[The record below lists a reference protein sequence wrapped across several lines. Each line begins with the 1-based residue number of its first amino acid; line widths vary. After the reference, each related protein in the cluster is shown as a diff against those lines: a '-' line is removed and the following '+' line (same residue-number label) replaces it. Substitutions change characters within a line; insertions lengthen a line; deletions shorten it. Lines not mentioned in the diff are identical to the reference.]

1 MQNMADNH
9 RDEKTIK
16 TSNKFFYLISLIGF
30 FGIFSTTISK
40 TPVLPLLVKNGLGG
54 SDATL
59 GLISFFSPLA
69 GMLFSF
75 PIGVLLDRLGFK
87 KLMRASAF
95 FFCAAP
101 LGYLFISNP
110 WWLIPLR
117 FFHGFATAI
126 LGPAAAA
133 AISRIY
139 FADKGKKLGLY
150 SSATLIGRTIA
161 PTIGGFVIALA
172 AAQGLAPLLTYKTVY
187 LIAFCASLPILFF
200 IPSLDYPNSKSNNQN
215 NGRLKFNDF
224 NAGLKYFFGNK
235 ILFSTG
241 LVEMTIYF
249 AYGIVETF
257 LPVYM
262 QNNGFR
268 AGTIGLIFSL
278 QVIILAFFK
287 PIFGHLSDIVDK
299 RLQII
304 IGLTFTAVAIYLIIY
319 RPNIWF
325 IVIGSIIF
333 GLGMAIA
340 TSATSVYAAD
350 IAQTDKLGGVMGA
363 LSSIMDVGQS
373 FGPLIAGGIAT
384 AMASVSAGF
393 MAIPILCLLT
403 GIFFVAANFLH
414 YSFKTISAIKIL

>member
-1 MQNMADNH
+1 
-9 RDEKTIK
+9 
-16 TSNKFFYLISLIGF
+16 
-30 FGIFSTTISK
+30 
-40 TPVLPLLVKNGLGG
+40 
-54 SDATL
+54 
-59 GLISFFSPLA
+59 
-69 GMLFSF
+69 MLFSF
-75 PIGVLLDRLGFK
+75 PIGILLDRLGFK

-139 FADKGKKLGLY
+139 FTNKGEKLGLY
-150 SSATLIGRTIA
+150 SSMTLIGRTIA
-161 PTIGGFVIALA
+161 PTIGGFAIAMA
-172 AAQGLAPLLTYKTVY
+172 ASQGLAPLLTYKTVY

-200 IPSLDYPNSKSNNQN
+200 IPALDCSDVKSNNKN
-215 NGRLKFNDF
+215 NTKLKINDF
-224 NAGLKYFFGNK
+224 SAGLKYFFGNK

-262 QNNGFR
+262 QKNGFA

-278 QVIILAFFK
+278 QVIVLALFK
-287 PIFGHLSDIVDK
+287 PVFGHLSDIVDK

-304 IGLTFTAVAIYLIIY
+304 IGIALTAAAIYLIIW
-319 RPNIWF
+319 RPHIWF
-325 IVIGSIIF
+325 IMLGSVVF

-350 IAQTDKLGGVMGA
+350 IAQANKLGGVMGA
-363 LSSIMDVGQS
+363 LSSIMDAGQS
-373 FGPLIAGGIAT
+373 FGPLIAGGIIT
-384 AMASVSAGF
+384 AMSSVSAGF

-403 GIFFVAANFLH
+403 GVFFITANFLRNPLA
-414 YSFKTISAIKIL
+414 SNKLS